1 MAQENAKREGL
12 KKQLHEEKQ
21 KISQLHLITTS
32 EELKE
37 ELQNIDCEKISTPKK
52 KNKKVALLKIQI
64 KIRRKVL
71 CQTVPI
77 AFKINYKHRPI
88 TDIVKELC
96 DFIDKTAFPTE
107 CAAFIK
113 DPITLVGKQIRQK
126 FKEED
131 SGALVWYHGT
141 IIEYSDKEKT
151 HCIIYD
157 GDDEQYN
164 YDLILDLLIGDLVIF

>member
-1 MAQENAKREGL
+1 MAQENARREGL

-21 KISQLHLITTS
+21 KLSQLHLITTS

-37 ELQNIDCEKISTPKK
+37 ELQNIDSEKISAAKK
-52 KNKKVALLKIQI
+52 RNKKVTLLKLQI

-77 AFKINYKHRPI
+77 VFTINYKQRPI

-96 DFIDKTAFPTE
+96 DFIDKTTFPTE
-107 CAAFIK
+107 CAAFLK
-113 DPITLVGKQIRQK
+113 DPVTLVGKRIQQK

-131 SGALVWYHGT
+131 SGA
-141 IIEYSDKEKT
+141 INYSDKEKT
-151 HCIIYD
+151 HCIIYE

-164 YDLILDLLIGDLVIF
+164 YDLILDLLIGDLVVL